1 MEKRAILV
9 VEDTLD
15 ILDVIGL
22 LLEQEGYTV
31 YKAETCALAFDL
43 LEKHPIDL
51 IVTDLMLPGMTG
63 LEFIHKV
70 RRVANYDFVPVVA
83 MSAYEERYLTVAAQA
98 GATRILHKPE
108 DLDLLVPTV
117 NQLLQERASRCS
129 QSASASP

>member
-31 YKAETCALAFDL
+31 YKAETCSLAFDL
-43 LEKHPIDL
+43 LENHPIDL

>member
-31 YKAETCALAFDL
+31 YKAETCSLAFDL

-83 MSAYEERYLTVAAQA
+83 MSAYEEKYLTVAAQA

-117 NQLLQERASRCS
+117 NQLLQDRASCCS
-129 QSASASP
+129 QSARAST